1 MRLEVLSYRMLHAE
15 EMMAERGIWRDL
27 GHKSVTRSL
36 HPSVVFKHQEQTWR
50 ILWQKSKYGKV

>member
-15 EMMAERGIWRDL
+15 EMMAERGIWRDP

-36 HPSVVFKHQEQTWR
+36 HPSVVFKHPTANLEDSVA
-50 ILWQKSKYGKV
+50 KE